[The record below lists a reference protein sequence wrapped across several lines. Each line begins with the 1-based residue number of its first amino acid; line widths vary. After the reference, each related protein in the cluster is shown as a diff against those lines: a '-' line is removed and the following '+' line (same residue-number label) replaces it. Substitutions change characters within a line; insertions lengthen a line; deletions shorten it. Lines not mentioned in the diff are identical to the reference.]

1 MLLPQFGKEDGRD
14 AVAEEDGRYIYNKG
28 AVAVVPQRC
37 GYGLAERHHAGQES
51 QVKAG
56 DGKERPGIDLPGI
69 FPFLVGKAETPR
81 FKPQHQNHLKD
92 GDVGHKLRNHAVLYL
107 RKHTGVQGHEHKVEN
122 PCKDGTETVDGGFS
136 GQLFERICHIIAK
149 LLIFAENISKAMKKF
164 MYIVLAA
171 AAIVAC
177 KGRGGNKENVEPAP
191 VEPTDTVVAMAAA
204 KALPATP
211 VFDIVTNMGT
221 ITVRLFSDTPLHRNN
236 FEKLALSG
244 YYDDLL
250 FHRVINGFMIQGG
263 DPYTRDTSK
272 VELYGQG
279 GPSYTIPA
287 EMRDSEGNP
296 LHRHVK
302 GALAA
307 ARRGD
312 IANPFKE
319 SSGSQFYIV
328 QNPDNCKHLDGEYT
342 VFGETVSGFNVI
354 DKIAGVKTDRLD
366 RPVSDV
372 RIISIKPDKELN
384 QMQSSG
390 TDIAEEKTE

>member
-1 MLLPQFGKEDGRD
+1 
-14 AVAEEDGRYIYNKG
+14 
-28 AVAVVPQRC
+28 
-37 GYGLAERHHAGQES
+37 
-51 QVKAG
+51 
-56 DGKERPGIDLPGI
+56 
-69 FPFLVGKAETPR
+69 
-81 FKPQHQNHLKD
+81 
-92 GDVGHKLRNHAVLYL
+92 
-107 RKHTGVQGHEHKVEN
+107 
-122 PCKDGTETVDGGFS
+122 
-136 GQLFERICHIIAK
+136 
-149 LLIFAENISKAMKKF
+149 MKKF
-164 MYIVLAA
+164 MYIVLAV
-171 AAIVAC
+171 AAIAAC
-177 KGRGGNKENVEPAP
+177 KGRGGNKEIVEPAP
-191 VEPTDTVVAMAAA
+191 VEPTDTAVAVAAA
-204 KALPATP
+204 KALPASP

-287 EMRDSEGNP
+287 EMRDPEGNP

-354 DKIAGVKTDRLD
+354 DRIASVKTDRLD

-390 TDIAEEKTE
+390 TDIAEE

>member
-1 MLLPQFGKEDGRD
+1 
-14 AVAEEDGRYIYNKG
+14 
-28 AVAVVPQRC
+28 
-37 GYGLAERHHAGQES
+37 
-51 QVKAG
+51 
-56 DGKERPGIDLPGI
+56 
-69 FPFLVGKAETPR
+69 
-81 FKPQHQNHLKD
+81 
-92 GDVGHKLRNHAVLYL
+92 
-107 RKHTGVQGHEHKVEN
+107 
-122 PCKDGTETVDGGFS
+122 
-136 GQLFERICHIIAK
+136 
-149 LLIFAENISKAMKKF
+149 MKKF

-171 AAIVAC
+171 AAIAAC
-177 KGRGGNKENVEPAP
+177 KGRGGNSQEAEPAP
-191 VEPTDTVVAMAAA
+191 VDPADTVVAMAAA

-244 YYDDLL
+244 YYDSLL

-272 VELYGQG
+272 VDLYGQG

-287 EMRDSEGNP
+287 EMRDAQGQP

-307 ARRGD
+307 ARRQD
-312 IANPFKE
+312 LANPFKE

-342 VFGETVSGFNVI
+342 VFGETISGFNII
-354 DKIAGVKTDRLD
+354 DKIAAVRTGPLD
-366 RPVSDV
+366 RPIEDV

-384 QMQSSG
+384 EMQSSG